1 MVAGARSPSAV
12 SSSESAMA
20 VKSASMG
27 AGSIGER
34 PNCRVPDRPTRFS
47 TWNLYGFATHIA
59 AMEAIVSQSALQPAH
74 AHAHHGPAERLP
86 TLMLGAIGVVYGDIG
101 TSPLYAMK
109 ESFLGPHPLA
119 VDAPH
124 IFGVLSLVFW
134 SLMLIVTVKYV
145 LVAMRADN
153 RGEGGSF
160 ALLSLIARNLAG
172 KRWTS
177 TLVILGVLATCLFYG
192 DAMITPA
199 ISVLSAVEGLTI
211 AEPQLQPLVVPIS
224 IAILV
229 GLFVVQSR
237 GTAKVG
243 RIFGPVILVYLAAL
257 AVLGVSNTLVHPE
270 IVAALSPT
278 WALQF
283 FATDFKL
290 AFLALGSV
298 FLAVTGAETLY
309 ADMGHFGRRA
319 IGWSWLTLVYPCL
332 MLNYLGQ
339 GALLLGH
346 PAAAENPFYL
356 MAPDWARLPLVF
368 IATAATIIASKA
380 VISGAFSITHQAVQL
395 GFLPRLKTEHTSEKA
410 AGQIYIPAVNWG
422 LLFMVIVLVLGFRES
437 GKLAS
442 AYGIA
447 VTGTMLITT
456 IMLGFLVF
464 QVWSW
469 NRALATATIG
479 LFVLVDGAYFAS
491 NITKIPDG
499 GWFPLLV
506 AAVSFTVLTTWAKG
520 RQLMRERL
528 SEAALPLAIF
538 IKSAAASVHRVR
550 GTSVFLSTSAETV
563 PAALLHNLKHNQVLH
578 ARVLILNVKVEEVP
592 HVPSEKRLEV
602 HDAGQGFYRVVLH
615 YGFMEEVDIPRDL
628 ARVDTCGEPF
638 NMMSTSFFLGR
649 QKLIASKRRAGMAL
663 WRERLFAWMLKS
675 SESAMEFFKLPT
687 NRVVELGSQ
696 LQI

>member
-1 MVAGARSPSAV
+1 
-12 SSSESAMA
+12 
-20 VKSASMG
+20 
-27 AGSIGER
+27 
-34 PNCRVPDRPTRFS
+34 
-47 TWNLYGFATHIA
+47 
-59 AMEAIVSQSALQPAH
+59 
-74 AHAHHGPAERLP
+74 
-86 TLMLGAIGVVYGDIG
+86 MLGAIGVVYGDIG

-109 ESFLGPHPLA
+109 ESFLGPHPLS
-119 VDAPH
+119 VDRLH
-124 IFGVLSLVFW
+124 IFGVLSLIFW

-145 LVAMRADN
+145 AVAMRADN

-172 KRWTS
+172 KKWTS
-177 TLVILGVLATCLFYG
+177 TLVMLGVLATCLFYG

-211 AEPQLQPLVVPIS
+211 AEPSLQSLVIPVS

-229 GLFVVQSR
+229 VLFLVQSR

-243 RIFGPVILVYLAAL
+243 GIFGPVILIYLAAL
-257 AVLGVSNTLVHPE
+257 AALGVINILAHPE
-270 IVAALSPT
+270 IIGALSPT
-278 WALQF
+278 WAARF
-283 FATDFKL
+283 FIVNPKL

-332 MLNYLGQ
+332 TLNYLGQ

-356 MAPDWARLPLVF
+356 MAPDWARLPLVL
-368 IATAATIIASKA
+368 IATAATIIASQA
-380 VISGAFSITHQAVQL
+380 VISGAFSVTHQAVQL
-395 GFLPRLKTEHTSEKA
+395 GFLPRLRTEHTSEKA
-410 AGQIYIPAVNWG
+410 KGQIYIPVINWG
-422 LLFMVIVLVLGFRES
+422 LMAMVIVLVLGFRES
-437 GKLAS
+437 GRLAS

-456 IMLGFLVF
+456 VMLGFLVF

-469 NRALATATIG
+469 NKLVAAATIG
-479 LFVLVDGAYFAS
+479 LFLIVDGTYFAS

-506 AAVSFTVLTTWAKG
+506 AAISFTVLTTWAKG

-528 SEAALPLAIF
+528 EESALPLPVF
-538 IKSAAASVHRVR
+538 IKSTAASVHRVR
-550 GTSVFLSTSAETV
+550 GTSVFLSTSADTV

-578 ARVLILNVKVEEVP
+578 QRVIILNVKVEDVP
-592 HVPSEKRLEV
+592 HVASERRIEF
-602 HDAGQGFYRVVLH
+602 DNAGEGFYRMVLH
-615 YGFMEEVDIPRDL
+615 YGFMDEVDIPRDL
-628 ARVDTCGEPF
+628 AFVKTCGEPF

-649 QKLIASKRRAGMAL
+649 QKLIAAKKAPGMAL

>member
-1 MVAGARSPSAV
+1 
-12 SSSESAMA
+12 MA
-20 VKSASMG
+20 TLVQSQAP
-27 AGSIGER
+27 AAEA
-34 PNCRVPDRPTRFS
+34 PA
-47 TWNLYGFATHIA
+47 AT
-59 AMEAIVSQSALQPAH
+59 AH
-74 AHAHHGPAERLP
+74 KLP
-86 TLMLGAIGVVYGDIG
+86 TLMLGAVGVVYGDIG

-153 RGEGGSF
+153 RGECGSF
-160 ALLSLIARNLAG
+160 ALLSLIARDLEG
-172 KRWTS
+172 KRWTAMLV
-177 TLVILGVLATCLFYG
+177 TLGGLATCLFYG

-211 AEPQLQPLVVPIS
+211 VEAPLQPLVVPIS

-229 GLFVVQSR
+229 GLFLVQSR

-243 RIFGPVILVYLAAL
+243 ALFGPVILVYLAAL
-257 AVLGVSNTLVHPE
+257 AALGVTNILAHPE
-270 IVAALSPT
+270 IIGALSPT
-278 WALQF
+278 WAVRF
-283 FATDFKL
+283 FLTDPKL

-332 MLNYLGQ
+332 TLNYLGQ

-356 MAPDWARLPLVF
+356 MAPDWARLPLVG
-368 IATAATIIASKA
+368 IATAATIIASQA
-380 VISGAFSITHQAVQL
+380 VISGAFSVTHQAVQL
-395 GFLPRLKTEHTSEKA
+395 GFLPRLRTEHTSEKA

-422 LLFMVIVLVLGFRES
+422 LLAMVVVLVLGFRES

-456 IMLGFLVF
+456 VMLGFLVF
-464 QVWSW
+464 QIWRW
-469 NRALATATIG
+469 NRLIATLTIG
-479 LFVLVDGAYFAS
+479 TFLGVDGAYFAS

-506 AAVSFTVLTTWAKG
+506 ALVSFTVLTTWAKG
-520 RQLMRERL
+520 RRLMRERL
-528 SEAALPLAIF
+528 EQSALPLPVF
-538 IKSAAASVHRVR
+538 VKSAGASVHRVR
-550 GTSVFLSTSAETV
+550 GTSVFLSTSADTV

-578 ARVLILNVKVEEVP
+578 ERVIILNVKVEEVP
-592 HVPSEKRLEV
+592 HVAGERRVEF
-602 HDAGQGFYRVVLH
+602 HEAGQGFYRMILH
-615 YGFMEEVDIPRDL
+615 YGFMDEVDIPRDL
-628 ARVDTCGEPF
+628 GFIKSCGEPF

-649 QKLIASKRRAGMAL
+649 QKLVASSKAPGMAL
-663 WRERLFAWMLKS
+663 WREKLFAWMLKS

>member
-1 MVAGARSPSAV
+1 
-12 SSSESAMA
+12 MA
-20 VKSASMG
+20 
-27 AGSIGER
+27 
-34 PNCRVPDRPTRFS
+34 T
-47 TWNLYGFATHIA
+47 ATFD
-59 AMEAIVSQSALQPAH
+59 SALTADNITAAH
-74 AHAHHGPAERLP
+74 APKETLP
-86 TLMLGAIGVVYGDIG
+86 KLMLGAIGVVYGDIG

-119 VDAPH
+119 VDRPH
-124 IFGVLSLVFW
+124 IFGVLSLIFW

-145 LVAMRADN
+145 VVAMRADN

-172 KRWTS
+172 KRWTGG
-177 TLVILGVLATCLFYG
+177 LIMMGVLATCLFYG

-199 ISVLSAVEGLTI
+199 ISVLSAVEGLTLVE
-211 AEPQLQPLVVPIS
+211 APLQALVVPIS
-224 IAILV
+224 IAILA
-229 GLFVVQSR
+229 GLFLVQSR

-243 RIFGPVILVYLAAL
+243 VLFGPVVLIYLAAL
-257 AVLGVSNTLVHPE
+257 ALLGVTNIMAHPE

-278 WALQF
+278 WALHF
-283 FATDFKL
+283 FIVSPKL

-309 ADMGHFGRRA
+309 ADMGHFGRKA
-319 IGWSWLTLVYPCL
+319 ISWSWLTLVYPCL

-339 GALLLGH
+339 GALLLGR
-346 PAAAENPFYL
+346 PAAAENPFFL

-368 IATAATIIASKA
+368 LATAATIIASQA
-380 VISGAFSITHQAVQL
+380 VISGAFSVTHQAVQL
-395 GFLPRLKTEHTSEKA
+395 GFLPRLRTEHTSEKA
-410 AGQIYIPAVNWG
+410 AGQIYIPSVNWG
-422 LLFMVIVLVLGFRES
+422 LLFMVVVLVLGFRES
-437 GKLAS
+437 GRLAS

-456 IMLGFLVF
+456 MMLGFLLF
-464 QVWSW
+464 QVWRW
-469 NRALATATIG
+469 NKALAATTIG
-479 LFVLVDGAYFAS
+479 TFMLVDGTYFAS

-528 SEAALPLAIF
+528 SSSALPLPVF
-538 IKSAAASVHRVR
+538 IKSVTRSVHRVR
-550 GTSVFLSTSAETV
+550 GTSVFLSASSDVV

-578 ARVLILNVKVEEVP
+578 ERVLILHVKVEEVP
-592 HVPSEKRLEV
+592 HFAPENRVEIHP
-602 HDAGQGFYRVVLH
+602 AGEGFFRVILH

-628 ARVDTCGEPF
+628 SGISTCGEPF
-638 NMMSTSFFLGR
+638 SMMSTSFFLGR
-649 QKLIASKRRAGMAL
+649 QKLIASKKVRGMAL
-663 WRERLFAWMLKS
+663 WREKLFAWMLKS